1 MFFVAIPTAFIINFM
16 ITSKKDISRILIS
29 LIFIF
34 IGILHFKM
42 TEKFILIVPPI
53 IPYAKEV
60 IYISGIFEV
69 LGGVGILIPKLKRQ
83 AAFGLILLLIIVFPA
98 NIYMALYNIRLGGIL
113 NNSILQWLRLP
124 LQVIF
129 IWWVYWCVI

>member
-1 MFFVAIPTAFIINFM
+1 ML
-16 ITSKKDISRILIS
+16 TSKKDISRILIS
-29 LIFIF
+29 LMFIF
-34 IGILHFKM
+34 IGILHFKI

-60 IYISGIFEV
+60 VYISGIFEI
-69 LGGVGILIPKLKRQ
+69 LGGIGILIPKLRRQ

-98 NIYMALYNIRLGGIL
+98 NIYMAIYNIQLGGIL

-124 LQVIF
+124 LQMVF
-129 IWWVYWCVI
+129 IGYVYWCSKD

>member
-1 MFFVAIPTAFIINFM
+1 M
-16 ITSKKDISRILIS
+16 ITSKKNISCILIS
-29 LIFIF
+29 LIFIS

-60 IYISGIFEV
+60 VYISGIFEI

-83 AAFGLILLLIIVFPA
+83 AAFGLILLLIAVFPA
-98 NIYMALYNIRLGGIL
+98 NIYMALYNIQLGGVL

-124 LQVIF
+124 LQIIF
-129 IWWVYWCVI
+129 IWWVYWCSKD

>member
-1 MFFVAIPTAFIINFM
+1 M
-16 ITSKKDISRILIS
+16 ITSKRDISRVLIS

-42 TEKFILIVPPI
+42 TEKFVLIVPPI

-60 IYISGIFEV
+60 VYISGIFEI

-98 NIYMALYNIRLGGIL
+98 NIYMALYNIQLGGIL

-124 LQVIF
+124 LQAVF
-129 IWWVYWCVI
+129 IWWVYWCVRSKN

>member
-1 MFFVAIPTAFIINFM
+1 M